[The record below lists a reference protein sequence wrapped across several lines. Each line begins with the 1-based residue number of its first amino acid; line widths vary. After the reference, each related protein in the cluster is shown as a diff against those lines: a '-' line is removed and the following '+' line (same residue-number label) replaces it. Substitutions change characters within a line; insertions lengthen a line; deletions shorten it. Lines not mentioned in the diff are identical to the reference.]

1 MKNNFVYNFIINFIS
16 LICDNSIFDKTFVI
30 FGVAMPN
37 KRNIIFYVFI
47 VLVCTLGVWGVLRS
61 GQKLEIEKS
70 KQGIVANNFSKYQSK
85 IFDENPKS
93 SLEMVENQ
101 FFTNLKSPISILF
114 IQIIAII
121 VVSRIFSY
129 LLNKIGQP
137 NVIGEILAGIA
148 LGPSLLGAAFPHTF
162 EFLFPSYSLSN
173 LEFLA
178 QLGLILFMFVIGME
192 LDTKL
197 LKNKAKEAVIISHAS
212 IVVPYFLGVI
222 LAYNIYTNYAPAQI
236 SFIEFALFIG
246 IAMSITA
253 FPVLARIIHERNMT
267 KTYIGSMVI
276 TCAAADDVSAW
287 CILAA
292 VIAIVKAGTL
302 LSAFFTIL
310 LTVIF
315 VCLMLYVVKP
325 WIKSWSNTYIDKPDR
340 SKYIIAMVFVLL
352 LVSSFTTELI
362 GIHALFGAFIAGVI
376 IPDDLNFK
384 KLLVKRVEDVSLIL
398 LLPLFFVYTGLRT
411 EIGLLF
417 QTQIWQI
424 GALVTL
430 VAIVGKFGGS
440 ALAARYMKL
449 NWKDSAMIGVF
460 MNTRGLMELI
470 VLNIGYNLGILT
482 TELFTVFVIMALV
495 TTMMTGPAI
504 DLISYL
510 FKNTSSQEIPIPEEV
525 YTNPES

>member
-1 MKNNFVYNFIINFIS
+1 MANN
-16 LICDNSIFDKTFVI
+16 
-30 FGVAMPN
+30 
-37 KRNIIFYVFI
+37 RNIIFYVFI
-47 VLVCTLGVWGVLRS
+47 VLVCTLGIWGVLRN
-61 GQKLEIEKS
+61 GKYLEMEKNKS
-70 KQGIVANNFSKYQSK
+70 ANVVKNFSKFHSK

-93 SLEMVENQ
+93 SLELVENQ

-114 IQIIAII
+114 LQIIAII

-137 NVIGEILAGIA
+137 NVIGEILAGIV
-148 LGPSLLGAAFPHTF
+148 LGPSLLGAVFPNMF

-222 LAYNIYTNYAPAQI
+222 LAYNIYNKYAPPQI
-236 SFIEFALFIG
+236 SFIEFALFVG

-267 KTYIGSMVI
+267 KTYIGSMAI

-310 LTVIF
+310 LTLLF
-315 VCLMLYVVKP
+315 VCIMLYVIKP
-325 WIKSWSNTYIDKPDR
+325 GIKSWSNTYIDKPER

-376 IPDDLNFK
+376 IPDDLSFK

-424 GALVTL
+424 GAVVTL

-449 NWKDSAMIGVF
+449 NWKDSVMIGVF

-504 DLISYL
+504 DLINYF
-510 FKNTSSQEIPIPEEV
+510 FKNSNSDQQLLKDEIASN
-525 YTNPES
+525 TES